1 MYSCVC
7 FLCPDFICICG
18 LVFCFLC
25 STFIIDLYST
35 SGNIVMKIDWLDD
48 VTFVVLSTDNIL
60 RLLCVCLHVCVR
72 AYLCACVCESV
83 CLCMCV

>member
-1 MYSCVC
+1 MGV
-7 FLCPDFICICG
+7 
-18 LVFCFLC
+18 CFLC

-60 RLLCVCLHVCVR
+60 RLLCVCV
-72 AYLCACVCESV
+72 ACVCESV
-83 CLCMCV
+83 CLCMCVDRHTL

>member
-1 MYSCVC
+1 MGV
-7 FLCPDFICICG
+7 
-18 LVFCFLC
+18 CFLC

-60 RLLCVCLHVCVR
+60 RLLCVCVLHVCVSVRMSVHVCVR
-72 AYLCACVCESV
+72 AYVCACV
-83 CLCMCV
+83 

>member
-7 FLCPDFICICG
+7 FQCPDFICICG
-18 LVFCFLC
+18 LAFCFLC

-60 RLLCVCLHVCVR
+60 RLLCVCV
-72 AYLCACVCESV
+72 
-83 CLCMCV
+83 CMCV